1 MTEGT
6 IKTSKYEIIA
16 IFREELRKRTEIE
29 IFFNNTSIITQLTR
43 VDFAEF
49 HIQTH
54 RKIPSGHKIRFL
66 LHSDSGKIEFNAA
79 LTKHDNSGVD
89 KGIRY
94 AFSLPECLQ
103 VVQRRRDPRFRLRH
117 EHDFY
122 CRGRHKNGENYLF
135 DIKDISDGGCALMTK
150 TPNLK
155 FLSHNALL
163 KNAVLML
170 AEYGEIT
177 IDLVVKNVIVITLD
191 NANEESESYYQISCQ
206 FKFRHLDDQRR
217 IEKILLDL
225 ILEAK
230 RKKENLTTL
239 DSILLYTN
247 DNLIGHSIYHY
258 LIDSHENATRLSYA
272 DVIHEKH
279 LPLAQTIIFNLINK
293 DISAIRIV
301 DLLNALRL
309 SLLRCQQP
317 VLMVKSDIVGLC
329 RELINFDNAMII
341 SEKSPLTL
349 FSSIVQ
355 RAKGVSELPPRGLR
369 KQLSPRE
376 CQILELLIANNNN
389 KRIAA
394 LLGIAHKTV
403 HSHRIHIM
411 QKLGI
416 DNSRTMNQRIAAL
429 HQC

>member
-1 MTEGT
+1 M
-6 IKTSKYEIIA
+6 
-16 IFREELRKRTEIE
+16 
-29 IFFNNTSIITQLTR
+29 
-43 VDFAEF
+43 
-49 HIQTH
+49 
-54 RKIPSGHKIRFL
+54 
-66 LHSDSGKIEFNAA
+66 
-79 LTKHDNSGVD
+79 
-89 KGIRY
+89 
-94 AFSLPECLQ
+94 
-103 VVQRRRDPRFRLRH
+103 
-117 EHDFY
+117 
-122 CRGRHKNGENYLF
+122 
-135 DIKDISDGGCALMTK
+135 
-150 TPNLK
+150 
-155 FLSHNALL
+155 
-163 KNAVLML
+163 
-170 AEYGEIT
+170 
-177 IDLVVKNVIVITLD
+177 
-191 NANEESESYYQISCQ
+191 
-206 FKFRHLDDQRR
+206 
-217 IEKILLDL
+217 
-225 ILEAK
+225 
-230 RKKENLTTL
+230 

-349 FSSIVQ
+349 FHLSSSAPKASANC
-355 RAKGVSELPPRGLR
+355 R
-369 KQLSPRE
+369 RE
-376 CQILELLIANNNN
+376 DCANSFHHGSVRSELLIANNNN